1 MENKRG
7 VDRYD
12 GSCKSNCP
20 SSLLVNNPLSESRK
34 KGVENVTELKQY
46 TNAAEVDA
54 EKIPQS
60 TINRL
65 ADMFY
70 EVFARSLQEQETEQQ
85 TA

>member
-1 MENKRG
+1 MIIAQ
-7 VDRYD
+7 YD
-12 GSCKSNCP
+12 KICN
-20 SSLLVNNPLSESRK
+20 K